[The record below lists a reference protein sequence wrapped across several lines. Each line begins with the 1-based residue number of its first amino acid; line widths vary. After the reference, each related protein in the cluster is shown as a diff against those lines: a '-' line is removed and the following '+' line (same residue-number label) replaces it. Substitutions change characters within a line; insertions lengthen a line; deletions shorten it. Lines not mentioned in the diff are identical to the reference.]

1 MGSAF
6 SADSDPNGVRCSL
19 VTSCPNRLKLVYRV
33 SETEL
38 ATRVVLPFEYA
49 GTEPSPVPSYQK
61 VTSGVS
67 SE

>member
-1 MGSAF
+1 M
-6 SADSDPNGVRCSL
+6 
-19 VTSCPNRLKLVYRV
+19 KLVYRV

-38 ATRVVLPFEYA
+38 ATRVVLPFENT

-67 SE
+67 SESER